1 MKKMLSAKQVTKIIS
16 KHTCQE
22 VSLKEI
28 TISDRIHFS
37 LLLQIINREYI
48 TDFEYLMAV
57 REQTLEIA
65 NRLKFYPSGLLFG
78 RIGRLDVNLCLN

>member
-1 MKKMLSAKQVTKIIS
+1 MLSAKQVTKIIS
-16 KHTCQE
+16 MHTCQE
-22 VSLKEI
+22 VSPKEI

-37 LLLQIINREYI
+37 LLLQIIIREYI

-57 REQTLEIA
+57 RLKTVEIA

-78 RIGRLDVNLCLN
+78 KVGRISINLCLN